1 MDMLCF
7 YNYESIH
14 DETLKRITLSIVD
27 SCKTVTGN
35 MFKIA
40 ALLARVEKDDLLI
53 NEDFASV
60 IEYAKKC
67 FGFEKTTTYNL
78 LKIGHDFIKET
89 EDGNVE
95 TVLTYLNDDYNVSQ
109 VIKMLPL
116 GIDKAK
122 ELTHDGVITS
132 DMSCR
137 QIERIV
143 KQNLKRMQ
151 PEDDPEEVDE
161 EIEDDPKDKDQSEP
175 ERIERCELCE
185 YYRRLKHN
193 FIVGKGFEESHAC
206 VVFLNIEKCPEDD
219 QWVQEVDPRDMCEYF
234 TERSY

>member
-7 YNYESIH
+7 YNYESIQ
-14 DETLKRITLSIVD
+14 DETLKRITRSIVD

-40 ALLARVEKDDLLI
+40 TLLAKVEKDDLLI

-67 FGFEKTTTYNL
+67 FGFEKTTAYNL

-95 TVLTYLNDDYNVSQ
+95 TVLTYLNNDYNVSQ

-137 QIERIV
+137 QIGRIV

-151 PEDDPEEVDE
+151 SEEVDE
-161 EIEDDPKDKDQSEP
+161 EIEDDPEEP
-175 ERIERCELCE
+175 EDQGPLTEEDYIELRDRFGEWVE
-185 YYRRLKHN
+185 FVVRDM
-193 FIVGKGFEESHAC
+193 ISGKG
-206 VVFLNIEKCPEDD
+206 
-219 QWVQEVDPRDMCEYF
+219 
-234 TERSY
+234 ERWKKENE

>member
-7 YNYESIH
+7 YNYESIN

-40 ALLARVEKDDLLI
+40 ALLARVEKDDLLM
-53 NEDFASV
+53 NEDFVNV

-67 FGFEKTTTYNL
+67 FGFEKTTAYNL

-95 TVLTYLNDDYNVSQ
+95 TVLTYLNNDYNVSQ
-109 VIKMLPL
+109 IIKMLPL

-161 EIEDDPKDKDQSEP
+161 EIEDDPE
-175 ERIERCELCE
+175 
-185 YYRRLKHN
+185 
-193 FIVGKGFEESHAC
+193 
-206 VVFLNIEKCPEDD
+206 
-219 QWVQEVDPRDMCEYF
+219 EVDEEIEDEKMDVSRHIIVLKSIVNKSRLNVGWVEIDDEAENVLRDCIDILETLAYHNVF
-234 TERSY
+234 KKE